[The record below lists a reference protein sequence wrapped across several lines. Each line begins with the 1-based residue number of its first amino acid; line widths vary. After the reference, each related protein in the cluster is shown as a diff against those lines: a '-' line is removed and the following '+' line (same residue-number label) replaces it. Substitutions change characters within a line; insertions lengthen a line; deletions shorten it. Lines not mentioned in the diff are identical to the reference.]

1 MATKPSRKKNDAQLA
16 FEALSIEGGLLS
28 PEWLGK
34 VAQLGASHQSET
46 DYGIRKGLNLRDELG
61 RYWRMA
67 QAEWAEFDS
76 GRRGGGNALE
86 LSVKFTQTLLKECFG
101 FASLASAEP
110 ITLVERLYPL
120 RFRAVGGRVPV
131 IVAPAGSGLDTPSAD
146 FGDGTRKRSAFGL
159 TQEYLNAEEKAVWG
173 IATDGLSLRIVRDNA
188 SLTRP
193 AWIEVD
199 LARLFAE
206 ARYADFTALWLLMH
220 ESRFGREGQAS
231 TECALEQW
239 RTAGREQGTRARDLL
254 RDGVQD
260 ALLALGQG
268 FLSQRDNQA
277 LRDALKSGSLTE
289 RAYFQQLLRLVYRLI
304 FLITAEERDLLF
316 APNAPDVSK
325 QLYAEG
331 YGLRRL
337 RERSAKRRAHDRYT
351 DLYASLKIVF
361 RGLEAGQPVLGLPA
375 LAGLFSAGQTPAL
388 DDASLENH
396 SLLEAVFRLSWIREG
411 ASLSRVNWRDM
422 GPEEL
427 GSVYESLLELVPVL
441 TNEGRVFAFAS
452 ADESKGNA
460 RKTTGSYYTP
470 DSLVQVLLDSA
481 LEPVVQRTI
490 ATNPGAPVDALL
502 KLSIVDP
509 ACGSGHFLLAA
520 ARRLAAHVA
529 RLEANGTP
537 SPREY
542 RHALRRVVGQCVFG
556 VDLNPM
562 AIELCRL
569 ALWME
574 AVDPGKPLSF
584 LDSHLQQGNALL
596 GTTPELMKNGIP
608 DEAWVAL
615 EGDDKKTASALK
627 KRNKKESLQDSLAL
641 VVPQSEVATLTAAAK
656 AVDAA
661 SDSDAASLAKKQTE
675 WTSLLES
682 VAFQH
687 QKLVA
692 DAWCAAF
699 VWPKEPLPN
708 AVAEAAPT
716 NETWRQ
722 VRDEPVR
729 APSLTVR
736 TVKQLAREY
745 EFLHWHLQ
753 FPQVFAK
760 GGFDVV
766 LGNPPWE
773 RVKLQEQEYFASRST
788 EIATAENSS
797 LRKKLIAKLPSDNP
811 MLWRAWRSASRIA
824 EGQSHLVRNSGRY
837 PLCGKGDV
845 NTYALFAEH
854 NRSALNSAGRA
865 GFIVPTGLA
874 TDDTTKEYFGALV
887 NETALASFF
896 SFENEEFVFPGVH
909 HAFKFALLTI
919 SKASDVPKADLV
931 FFARSVAAL
940 NDANRHFTLSPAD
953 FSTLNPNTKTC
964 PTFRSKRDAE
974 LNLAIYRRAGVLW
987 REDDEKHGNPWGLR
1001 FMAMLHMANDSGLF
1015 RSRAQLEAAG
1025 AKLVGNRFKH
1035 DGVEY
1040 IPLIEAKMVHHFD
1053 HRFGTYE
1060 GQTEAQD
1067 NQGKLPEFDDVAHE
1081 NPDRLTHPYYWVP
1094 ATEVSE
1100 RLLDRWPHGWLL
1112 GWREICRSTDQRTV
1126 ISTVIPRVAVGNK
1139 FPLLLPSVEPR
1150 LAGILLANLCC
1161 LALDYAARQK
1171 IGGTT
1176 LSYFFAKQFPVLP
1189 PQTYAES
1196 ARWDESS
1203 SVVSWSLPRVLEL
1216 TYTGRDLEPFARDL
1230 GYDGPPFKWDA
1241 ARRFLLRCEL
1251 DAAFFHLYGISQDD
1265 AAYILDTFPIVK
1277 KNDEKAH
1284 GEYRTKR
1291 VILEIYDAM
1300 AAASKSG
1307 KTYQTVLSPP
1317 PADPSVAHPDTRKVK
1332 R

>member
-1 MATKPSRKKNDAQLA
+1 MAARTSRKKNDAQLA

-28 PEWLGK
+28 PEWLSK
-34 VAQLGASHQSET
+34 VAQLGASHQSEA
-46 DYGIRKGLNLRDELG
+46 DYGIRKGLSLRDELG
-61 RYWRMA
+61 RYWRIA

-76 GRRGGGNALE
+76 GRRGGGNRLE
-86 LSVKFTQTLLKECFG
+86 LAVKFAQALLRECFG
-101 FASLASAEP
+101 FASLASATP
-110 ITLVERLYPL
+110 VTIADRLYPL
-120 RFRAVGGRVPV
+120 RFHAVGGRVPIV
-131 IVAPAGSGLDTPSAD
+131 VAPAGSGLDTPSAD

-173 IATDGLSLRIVRDNA
+173 VATDGLSLRIVRDNA

-199 LARLFAE
+199 LGRLFAE

-220 ESRFGREGQAS
+220 ESRFGREGQAP

-260 ALLALGQG
+260 ALVALGQG

-277 LRDALKSGSLTE
+277 LRDALKNGSLTE

-316 APNAPDVSK
+316 APDAPDSTK

-351 DLYASLKIVF
+351 DLYTGLKIVF

-375 LAGLFSAGQTPAL
+375 LAGLFSAGQTPAF
-388 DDASLENH
+388 DGASLENH

-452 ADESKGNA
+452 ADKSKGNA

-490 ATNPGAPVDALL
+490 AANPGSPVEALL

-537 SPREY
+537 SPKEY

-596 GTTPELMKNGIP
+596 GATPELMKSGIP
-608 DEAWVAL
+608 DEAWGAI
-615 EGDDKKTASALK
+615 EGDDRKTAAALK

-641 VVPQSEVATLTAAAK
+641 VVPQSELAILTAAAN
-656 AVDAA
+656 AVDVA

-722 VRDEPVR
+722 LRDEPAR
-729 APSLTVR
+729 APALTVQ
-736 TVKQLAREY
+736 TVKQLARDY
-745 EFLHWHLQ
+745 EFLHWHLL

-773 RVKLQEQEYFASRST
+773 RMKLQTDEWMAHAGIDTSKAPNAATRNALLTRLKASDQTLLERWTRDARRAEANDHFARCSNQFPR
-788 EIATAENSS
+788 TAAGDMNS
-797 LRKKLIAKLPSDNP
+797 
-811 MLWRAWRSASRIA
+811 
-824 EGQSHLVRNSGRY
+824 
-837 PLCGKGDV
+837 
-845 NTYALFAEH
+845 YALFAELGITLLRDVGFGAWVLPLGIVSDKTYAGLCSSLMKNHRLRAVYGFVNERQLFADVLH
-854 NRSALNSAGRA
+854 NFKFVAFSVGPAIPGQSASFIFGLLDPADVRSAVNIRGYELTA
-865 GFIVPTGLA
+865 
-874 TDDTTKEYFGALV
+874 DD
-887 NETALASFF
+887 
-896 SFENEEFVFPGVH
+896 
-909 HAFKFALLTI
+909 
-919 SKASDVPKADLV
+919 
-931 FFARSVAAL
+931 VAAL
-940 NDANRHFTLSPAD
+940 NPDTQ
-953 FSTLNPNTKTC
+953 TC
-964 PTFRSKRDAE
+964 PVFIDGRMARVLVELHRRLPALSRSGWCSK
-974 LNLAIYRRAGVLW
+974 
-987 REDDEKHGNPWGLR
+987 PQ
-1001 FMAMLHMANDSGLF
+1001 AMLHMG
-1015 RSRAQLEAAG
+1015 AAS
-1025 AKLVGNRFKH
+1025 KH
-1035 DGVEY
+1035 FVTAPTSAASVPVYES
-1040 IPLIEAKMVHHFD
+1040 KMVNRYN
-1053 HRFGTYE
+1053 HRFASFGSLEVGERSHMLPRSTIEQLLSPEYE
-1060 GQTEAQD
+1060 AESGYFCPRDAV
-1067 NQGKLPEFDDVAHE
+1067 PELGGPSVD
-1081 NPDRLTHPYYWVP
+1081 
-1094 ATEVSE
+1094 
-1100 RLLDRWPHGWLL
+1100 WLL
-1112 GWREICRSTDQRTV
+1112 VFRRIANPALVRTSAFCVLPRVGVGDSLSVVVPQTKVTSKQWARDAAIQCWLGNSVVFDAVLKQKMGGNNFSEYVWNQLPIPTRESLQLANAWLGGATIEQF
-1126 ISTVIPRVAVGNK
+1126 VIPRVCELIVTSR
-1139 FPLLLPSVEPR
+1139 SVVAFSHDLGLGDRPFRWNEARRRSIEAELDAFAAISFGLSRPDFE
-1150 LAGILLANLCC
+1150 ILFDA
-1161 LALDYAARQK
+1161 
-1171 IGGTT
+1171 
-1176 LSYFFAKQFPVLP
+1176 FPVLK
-1189 PQTYAES
+1189 E
-1196 ARWDESS
+1196 RE
-1203 SVVSWSLPRVLEL
+1203 LETEGEFVTRNGAL
-1216 TYTGRDLEPFARDL
+1216 
-1230 GYDGPPFKWDA
+1230 
-1241 ARRFLLRCEL
+1241 
-1251 DAAFFHLYGISQDD
+1251 
-1265 AAYILDTFPIVK
+1265 AAY
-1277 KNDEKAH
+1277 
-1284 GEYRTKR
+1284 
-1291 VILEIYDAM
+1291 DALF
-1300 AAASKSG
+1300 AASKAR
-1307 KTYQTVLSPP
+1307 KPYHTLLSPP

>member
-1 MATKPSRKKNDAQLA
+1 MAARTSRKKNDAQLA

-28 PEWLGK
+28 PEWLSK
-34 VAQLGASHQSET
+34 VAQLGASHQSEA
-46 DYGIRKGLNLRDELG
+46 DYGIRKGLSLRDELG
-61 RYWRMA
+61 RYWRIA

-76 GRRGGGNALE
+76 GRRGGGNPLDLA
-86 LSVKFTQTLLKECFG
+86 VKFAQALLKECFG
-101 FASLASAEP
+101 FASLAPATP
-110 ITLVERLYPL
+110 VTIADRLYPL
-120 RFRAVGGRVPV
+120 RLHAVGGRVPIV
-131 IVAPAGSGLDTPSAD
+131 VAPAGSGLDTPSAD

-199 LARLFAE
+199 LGRLFAE

-220 ESRFGREGQAS
+220 ESRFGREGQAP

-260 ALLALGQG
+260 ALVALGQG

-277 LRDALKSGSLTE
+277 LRDALKNGSLTE

-316 APNAPDVSK
+316 APDAPDSAK

-337 RERSAKRRAHDRYT
+337 RERSAKRRAHDRFT
-351 DLYASLKIVF
+351 DLYTGLKIVF

-388 DDASLENH
+388 DGASLENH
-396 SLLEAVFRLSWIREG
+396 SLLEAVLRLSWIREG

-490 ATNPGAPVDALL
+490 ATNPGAPVEALL

-542 RHALRRVVGQCVFG
+542 RHALRRVVSHCVFG
-556 VDLNPM
+556 VDLNQM

-608 DEAWVAL
+608 DEAWVAI

-627 KRNKKESLQDSLAL
+627 KRNKRESLQDSLAL
-641 VVPQSEVATLTAAAK
+641 VAPQSEVATLTAAAK
-656 AVDAA
+656 AIDAA
-661 SDSDAASLAKKQTE
+661 TDGDAASLAKKQTE
-675 WTSLLES
+675 WNSLLES

-699 VWPKEPLPN
+699 VWPKETLPN
-708 AVAEAAPT
+708 AVADAAPT

-722 VRDEPVR
+722 VRDEPAR
-729 APSLTVR
+729 APALTVQ

-753 FPQVFAK
+753 FPQVFSK

-773 RVKLQEQEYFASRST
+773 RVKIQEQEFFASRSR
-788 EIATAENSS
+788 EVMAASTAS
-797 LRKKLIAKLPSDNP
+797 LRGKIISRLSDTNP
-811 MLWRAWRSASRIA
+811 ELWHEWNSALRRASGTKQFLR
-824 EGQSHLVRNSGRY
+824 QSGRY
-837 PLCGKGDV
+837 PHCGIGDV
-845 NTYALFAEH
+845 NTYAVFAEG
-854 NRSALNSAGRA
+854 SRA
-865 GFIVPTGLA
+865 F
-874 TDDTTKEYFGALV
+874 
-887 NETALASFF
+887 LASGGQMGQLLPSGIVSDDSTKFF
-896 SFENEEFVFPGVH
+896 FQDLMEKQELVAFFDFENREGLFPAVDSRMKFGILVLTKARGFGGPSEFVF
-909 HAFKFALLTI
+909 FATRPEHLR
-919 SKASDVPKADLV
+919 DP
-931 FFARSVAAL
+931 AR
-940 NDANRHFTLSPAD
+940 RFTLTAAELAE
-953 FSTLNPNTKTC
+953 LNPETKTC
-964 PTFRSKRDAE
+964 PIFRSSRDAE
-974 LNLAIYRRAGVLW
+974 ITKRIYRKLPVLKSSDW
-987 REDDEKHGNPWGLR
+987 KATLR
-1001 FMAMLHMANDSGLF
+1001 RLLHSSDDSGGFLPERP
-1015 RSRAQLEAAG
+1015 RSEVAL
-1025 AKLVGNRFKH
+1025 
-1035 DGVEY
+1035 
-1040 IPLIEAKMVHHFD
+1040 PLYEAKYFHHFNHRWGTHLENED
-1053 HRFGTYE
+1053 RALTEDELTNPDTRVAPRFWFSKREVLERFGKDWNHSW
-1060 GQTEAQD
+1060 A
-1067 NQGKLPEFDDVAHE
+1067 LA
-1081 NPDRLTHPYYWVP
+1081 
-1094 ATEVSE
+1094 
-1100 RLLDRWPHGWLL
+1100 
-1112 GWREICRSTDQRTV
+1112 WRDIARSTDERTF
-1126 ISTVIPRVAVGNK
+1126 ISAVVPSLAVTDTAK
-1139 FPLLLPSVEPR
+1139 VVLPTADHAPKLPV
-1150 LAGILLANLCC
+1150 LIANFS
-1161 LALDYAARQK
+1161 AFVFDFVARQK
-1171 IGGTT
+1171 IGGTHMSGFIVEQ
-1176 LSYFFAKQFPVLP
+1176 LPVLP
-1189 PQTYAES
+1189 AGASELPT
-1196 ARWDESS
+1196 
-1203 SVVSWSLPRVLEL
+1203 SWSANTVMSWILPRVLEL
-1216 TYTGRDLEPFARDL
+1216 TYVAWDLEPFARDV
-1230 GYDGPPFKWDA
+1230 GYNGPPFRWDPN
-1241 ARRFLLRCEL
+1241 RRFLTRCEL
-1251 DAAFFHLYGISQDD
+1251 DAAFFHLYGISHDD
-1265 AAYILDTFPIVK
+1265 ASYILDTFPIVK
-1277 KNDEKAH
+1277 KNEEKAH

-1300 AAASKSG
+1300 AVASRSG
-1307 KTYQTVLSPP
+1307 KPYQTLLSPP
-1317 PADPSVAHPDTRKVK
+1317 PADPSVAHPDTRKAK